1 MSLTVP
7 KTFDFSQ
14 NSSVPLYQVTFDH
27 SVSCVILIDKPNEGC
42 KNSEK
47 FEIIAWST
55 TTKAILKKENNITP
69 AETNAPISQTSSE
82 RLKSTIQ
89 TYRMRNKKLK
99 MKLGQLQEEISKAS
113 LSVSTDL
120 SHDFKSIILE
130 TDQRKNSP
138 SMRLFWEEEQKY
150 LQSSQNNATN
160 PDTDVTYQTVNL
172 FSSDKCFIHFIS
184 DV

>member
-1 MSLTVP
+1 
-7 KTFDFSQ
+7 
-14 NSSVPLYQVTFDH
+14 
-27 SVSCVILIDKPNEGC
+27 
-42 KNSEK
+42 
-47 FEIIAWST
+47 
-55 TTKAILKKENNITP
+55 
-69 AETNAPISQTSSE
+69 
-82 RLKSTIQ
+82 
-89 TYRMRNKKLK
+89 

-130 TDQRKNSP
+130 TGQRKNSP

-160 PDTDVTYQTVNL
+160 PDTDVTYQKVNL